1 MRFCYFSRG
10 DKLVPF
16 SARKQVTMSRSSTEA
31 KYKAL
36 ANATVNLCGSNYY

>member
-10 DKLVPF
+10 DNLVSF
-16 SARKQVTMSRSSTEA
+16 SARKQATMSRSSVEA

-36 ANATVNLCGSNYY
+36 ANATINLCGSNYY